1 LGSEGE
7 DVGRR
12 NDGRG
17 WWGEYKKVEIGKSR
31 FNVEPNQA
39 GCECKTKEWTEVD
52 WELAIQDVGKTR
64 TELYSKSPTKKTEA
78 QVLLTRDTY
87 PLVGRSKTLQ

>member
-31 FNVEPNQA
+31 FNLELNQA
-39 GCECKTKEWTEVD
+39 GCECKTKEWN
-52 WELAIQDVGKTR
+52 R
-64 TELYSKSPTKKTEA
+64 
-78 QVLLTRDTY
+78 
-87 PLVGRSKTLQ
+87 GRLGTCDSGRRENEN